1 MDLTTFYERHERRRT
16 ARAVI
21 GVLYFIAAAFYLSWR
36 VTVVNF
42 DYPIFSTVFFI
53 AEMSSLALAAGTFF
67 LQWKVKRREPAE
79 APRGL
84 SVDVFVPTY
93 NERRELVRRTVLA
106 AMHIDYPHETW
117 LLDDGNRQEMK
128 DLAAEL
134 GCHYLAREINTGAKP
149 GNLNNALKYAE
160 AEFIAVID
168 CDHIAQRD
176 YLDRLLGYFDDPNV
190 AFVQAPQDYYNVNAF
205 QFRNDSE
212 KGLLW
217 HDQSSFFSV
226 MQVGRDYWDAA
237 TCCGTSTIV
246 RRSVVDEIGGFPE
259 ATVTEDMQLAV
270 KAQKLGYKSIY
281 YPLPLAY
288 GVAPVDLGEYQKQR
302 LRWGQGNVQTCR
314 EEGLPFTKGLTL
326 PQRISYSYLGSL
338 YFEGWVRLVFYLTPP
353 IVLLF
358 GIAPIEKSNQ
368 FLPHFIPFAI
378 FTWLYFE
385 EMGRGHMRL
394 FVNEQMAMARFPVFI
409 LATFAVFRQR
419 IKWNVSSKEF
429 VGHFQ
434 PYLLLPQMAVL
445 VVSLIAIL
453 WTLAGWNETLF
464 QEFTPGIIGFGVFWA
479 GFHALLATLVIRASI
494 RGAANKRPDYRFA
507 VPLPLDVRFDGGPAM
522 RGRVV
527 NISATGMTFE
537 TEGAMSGRST
547 SIAGHIH
554 VPGFRVPFEAH
565 PDDAGAFETKG
576 GKTLVTCVF
585 EWRDLGLRDRL
596 DLSLHSC
603 AWHRKLAWGGAFF
616 LTPLEW
622 VENLFVKQDLTER
635 LVTNHWT
642 MLYRVAGA
650 PEDEAML
657 GIVVPSRTA
666 AGTMVTLFEDLPAG
680 TQIELVWCEN
690 PDETG
695 RVVTLGAQPWAGE
708 AASAGADDVKSY
720 TYSGMARA
728 EFAERWPAARAPVAA
743 VAAGE

>member
-1 MDLTTFYERHERRRT
+1 MDLRTFYERHERRRT

-36 VTVVNF
+36 VTVINF
-42 DYPIFSTVFFI
+42 NYPVFSTVFFI
-53 AEMSSLALAAGTFF
+53 AEMSSLILGAGFF
-67 LQWKVKRREPAE
+67 FMQWKVRVREPAK

-84 SVDVFVPTY
+84 SVDVLVPTY

-117 LLDDGNRQEMK
+117 LLDDGNRPEMK

-134 GCHYLAREINTGAKP
+134 GCHYLAREVNTGAKP
-149 GNLNNALKYAE
+149 GNLNNALKYAR
-160 AEFIAVID
+160 ADFIAVID

-176 YLDRLLGYFDDPNV
+176 YLDRLLGYFDDPKV

-205 QFRNDSE
+205 QFRNDSK

-259 ATVTEDMQLAV
+259 ATVTEDMHLAV
-270 KAQKLGYKSIY
+270 RAHKLGYKSVY

-314 EEGLPFTKGLTL
+314 EEGLPFTRGLSL
-326 PQRISYSYLGSL
+326 PQRISYSYLGLL

-358 GIAPIEKSNQ
+358 GIAPIEESNQ

-385 EMGRGHMRL
+385 EMSRGYIRL

-409 LATFAVFRQR
+409 LATFALFRQR

-434 PYLLLPQMAVL
+434 PFLLLPQLAVL
-445 VVSLIAIL
+445 VASVVAIV
-453 WTLAGWNETLF
+453 WTL
-464 QEFTPGIIGFGVFWA
+464 
-479 GFHALLATLVIRASI
+479 
-494 RGAANKRPDYRFA
+494 A
-507 VPLPLDVRFDGGPAM
+507 VPLPLDVRFDGGAAM

-537 TEGAMSGRST
+537 TEGAMSGLPS
-547 SIAGHIH
+547 SIAGYIH

-565 PDDAGAFETKG
+565 PDDAQAFETRG
-576 GKTLVTCVF
+576 GKIVIACVF
-585 EWRDLGLRDRL
+585 EWRDLALRDRL

-603 AWHRKLAWGGAFF
+603 AWHRNLAWGGAFF

-650 PEDEAML
+650 RDEEARL
-657 GIVVPSRTA
+657 GIVVPSRKDT
-666 AGTMVTLFEDLPAG
+666 GTMVTLFEDLPAG
-680 TQIELVWCEN
+680 TRIELVWCESA
-690 PDETG
+690 DETG
-695 RVVTLGAQPWAGE
+695 RVVTLGTQPWKEE

-720 TYSGMARA
+720 TYASMAEA
-728 EFAERWPAARAPVAA
+728 ECSERWPAARVPVAA